1 MKKRMKKVATL
12 CLAGV
17 TAMSTV
23 GVTGSAVFAKGDT
36 NYDVDNM
43 DFENVELR
51 VAFRFNNGS
60 DTDGQAKWY
69 YKALDEFNKENEG
82 KIHVTDESISTESDY
97 EEKLT
102 TDFAS
107 GNVPNAF
114 LQYGGSRTREYVD
127 AGYILD
133 LTPYFEQYPEWKERF
148 NAMGES
154 LTDFSTYGYEGSY
167 GIPFTAYQVMLFYN
181 EDILNAAGVREIPRT
196 WDAFRGMCYKI
207 WKWSEREKN
216 EIASLQTSPEGY
228 LYFMDHMLLEEG
240 TEKDRNDIGTISE
253 VLKRLQEIYVYST
266 SENAEYSYLDETRL
280 FNEGKLAIYVNGVWG
295 ASMISENINAKYALL
310 PTTSGKKLSCE
321 SACFGYV
328 LGKSGNEQ
336 KEEASIRFLKY
347 MLSKKVQTR
356 ILEETEQIPAN
367 KQVVLDSYE
376 KEMPRLFQAASLVL
390 SAEDKIEV
398 PDNLWTY
405 EQKAYF
411 TENIFRELTG
421 KISPEAFT
429 RQLGEMKIDK

>member
-1 MKKRMKKVATL
+1 MYKR
-12 CLAGV
+12 
-17 TAMSTV
+17 
-23 GVTGSAVFAKGDT
+23 
-36 NYDVDNM
+36 
-43 DFENVELR
+43 
-51 VAFRFNNGS
+51 
-60 DTDGQAKWY
+60 Q
-69 YKALDEFNKENEG
+69 
-82 KIHVTDESISTESDY
+82 
-97 EEKLT
+97 
-102 TDFAS
+102 
-107 GNVPNAF
+107 
-114 LQYGGSRTREYVD
+114 
-127 AGYILD
+127 
-133 LTPYFEQYPEWKERF
+133 
-148 NAMGES
+148 
-154 LTDFSTYGYEGSY
+154 
-167 GIPFTAYQVMLFYN
+167 
-181 EDILNAAGVREIPRT
+181 
-196 WDAFRGMCYKI
+196 
-207 WKWSEREKN
+207 
-216 EIASLQTSPEGY
+216 
-228 LYFMDHMLLEEG
+228 
-240 TEKDRNDIGTISE
+240 

>member
-1 MKKRMKKVATL
+1 M
-12 CLAGV
+12 
-17 TAMSTV
+17 
-23 GVTGSAVFAKGDT
+23 
-36 NYDVDNM
+36 
-43 DFENVELR
+43 
-51 VAFRFNNGS
+51 
-60 DTDGQAKWY
+60 
-69 YKALDEFNKENEG
+69 
-82 KIHVTDESISTESDY
+82 
-97 EEKLT
+97 
-102 TDFAS
+102 
-107 GNVPNAF
+107 
-114 LQYGGSRTREYVD
+114 
-127 AGYILD
+127 
-133 LTPYFEQYPEWKERF
+133 
-148 NAMGES
+148 
-154 LTDFSTYGYEGSY
+154 
-167 GIPFTAYQVMLFYN
+167 
-181 EDILNAAGVREIPRT
+181 
-196 WDAFRGMCYKI
+196 
-207 WKWSEREKN
+207 
-216 EIASLQTSPEGY
+216 
-228 LYFMDHMLLEEG
+228 
-240 TEKDRNDIGTISE
+240 
-253 VLKRLQEIYVYST
+253 LKRLQEIYAYST

-295 ASMISENINAKYALL
+295 ASLISENINAKYALL
-310 PTTSGKKLSCE
+310 PTTSRKKLSCE

-367 KQVVLDSYE
+367 KQVALDSYE